1 MKRFESFKTDDVP
14 NESKSMLESIESKY
28 GFVPNLVAGIA
39 RSPQLLKSYLELS
52 KNFEGSSL
60 KPDEQQIVLL
70 TTSRLNECEYC
81 TSVHSMTAENAG
93 IEWET
98 VEKIRNREKVS
109 NDRYEALRTFTERIV
124 KDKGVVPHDVHTQ
137 FVNAGFDQQNALDVM
152 VGVTLKALTN
162 STNHLIETPLDE
174 QFQKRAW
181 STESKKQTATA

>member
-1 MKRFESFKTDDVP
+1 MKRFQSFKTDDVP
-14 NESKSMLESIESKY
+14 NESKSMLDSIESKY

-39 RSPQLLKSYLELS
+39 RSPELLKSYTELS
-52 KNFEGSSL
+52 KNFEDSSL

-81 TSVHSMTAENAG
+81 TSVHSMTAEKAG

-98 VEKIRNREKVS
+98 VEKIRNRERVS
-109 NDRYEALRTFTERIV
+109 NDRYEALRTFTERVV
-124 KDKGVVPHDVHTQ
+124 KDNGHVPHDVHTQ
-137 FVNAGFDQQNALDVM
+137 FKNAGFDEKSALDVM
-152 VGVTLKALTN
+152 VGVTLKTLTN